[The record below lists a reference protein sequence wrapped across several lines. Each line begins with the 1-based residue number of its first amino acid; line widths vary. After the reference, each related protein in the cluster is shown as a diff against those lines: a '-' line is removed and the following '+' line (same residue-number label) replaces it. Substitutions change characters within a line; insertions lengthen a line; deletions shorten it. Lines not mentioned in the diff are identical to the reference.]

1 MKFVTFQNEKN
12 SQPRFGF
19 KKNDYIID
27 IDHASNWVNESNND
41 SSFLGIPSSLK
52 GALENWTCSNNNVYK
67 KWIRNGI

>member
-27 IDHASNWVNESNND
+27 IKHASNWANESNND
-41 SSFLGIPSSLK
+41 SSFLGNTIIFKRCP
-52 GALENWTCSNNNVYK
+52 
-67 KWIRNGI
+67 